1 MTSLQL
7 MKEEKIM
14 KTRFMTLFAILLVV
28 ATVSSAQEKLSKEEW
43 QSQITQYT
51 SQRDNLKS
59 RLASLTKDIDGLRST
74 LASLDKQIQAVRD
87 ETLAMTGANDATR
100 KDFEDRLKA
109 LEGRVAS
116 LLTLS
121 DQDLYARKSEVDSV
135 QATKNNLM
143 KERIAAAER
152 YYERLQKIQ
161 SNIDNLRAT
170 LASVKTVAAMEE
182 HYVVRSW
189 SKYHDCLWNI
199 SKKKKIY
206 DNPFMWPKIWQANR
220 DQIKDPDI
228 IRIGEH
234 LKIPPSGGLTVAEK
248 RAEQKYWSHKHS

>member
-1 MTSLQL
+1 MISLQL
-7 MKEEKIM
+7 MNEENIM
-14 KTRFMTLFAILLVV
+14 KTRILTLFVIILVV
-28 ATVSSAQEKLSKEEW
+28 VTVSSAQEKLSKEEW
-43 QSQITQYT
+43 QNQISQYT

-87 ETLAMTGANDATR
+87 ETLAMTGASEAMR

-109 LEGRVAS
+109 LESRVAA
-116 LLTLS
+116 LLNLS
-121 DQDLYARKSEVDSV
+121 NQDLYVRRFEVDSV
-135 QATKNNLM
+135 QAIKDNLR

-189 SKYHDCLWNI
+189 SKYRDCLWNI

-234 LKIPPSGGLTVAEK
+234 LKIPPEGGLTTAEK
-248 RAEQKYWSHKHS
+248 RAEQKYWSQKHS

>member
-1 MTSLQL
+1 
-7 MKEEKIM
+7 M
-14 KTRFMTLFAILLVV
+14 KTRILTLFAILLVV

-51 SQRDNLKS
+51 SQRDNLKAE
-59 RLASLTKDIDGLRST
+59 LAKLTKEVGDLRST

-109 LEGRVAS
+109 LEGRVAV
-116 LLTLS
+116 LLNLS
-121 DQDLYARKSEVDSV
+121 DQDLYVRRFEVDSA
-135 QATKNNLM
+135 QAIKDNLM

-152 YYERLQKIQ
+152 YYLRLQNIQ
-161 SNIDNLRAT
+161 SKIDNLRPT
-170 LASVKTVAAMEE
+170 LASVKAVAESE
-182 HYVVRSW
+182 KHYVVRSW
-189 SKYHDCLWNI
+189 AKYHDCLWNI
-199 SKKKKIY
+199 SKKNTIY
-206 DNPFMWPKIWQANR
+206 DSPFLWPKIWQANR

-234 LKIPPSGGLTVAEK
+234 LRIPPVSGLTTAEK
-248 RAEQKYWSHKHS
+248 SAEQKYWSQKHS